1 MTHKA
6 SLTHKL
12 HLWNMSKCFSC
23 CSYLWFLNVP
33 VCISVFKF
41 SKFVT
46 IPYLYM
52 FMKNSRTFHFV
63 FWICNNQISFIT
75 ILPQMFIIYSCME
88 FSKCYSLLAILNHLI
103 IINHN
108 YSDVLKT
115 LQDFIFVSNL
125 WCIFVYKKKI
135 LVYYFNV
142 FLESIQENVLLSYR

>member
-1 MTHKA
+1 
-6 SLTHKL
+6 
-12 HLWNMSKCFSC
+12 
-23 CSYLWFLNVP
+23 
-33 VCISVFKF
+33 
-41 SKFVT
+41 
-46 IPYLYM
+46 
-52 FMKNSRTFHFV
+52 
-63 FWICNNQISFIT
+63 
-75 ILPQMFIIYSCME
+75 MFIIYSCME